1 MNKVLMVAAGFAVV
15 LGVGVIFLQQQSI
28 AEMRDEITALRM
40 DVQRISKQRDTT
52 RRQEMNGGEVAAVNS
67 GNGTTD
73 EQRAELMKL
82 RDEVVEL
89 RKTMQEATLSAQ
101 AARGESPI
109 PVKLIPAGELKNV
122 GRATV
127 PAAVETFLW
136 AAVGGDVEAVA
147 NSILLDPAAQ
157 AKAQEL
163 FVRLPDA
170 MRAQYRSPDNL
181 VALMLAKDAAALSG
195 MQVLG
200 QRDVSADVVGVRVR
214 FANDAGQT
222 KEQGL
227 AFQKTSGGLLLK
239 ISVNTVD
246 KFAQQLSGGK

>member
-1 MNKVLMVAAGFAVV
+1 MNKVLMSVVGFAAV
-15 LGVGVIFLQQQSI
+15 LGVGGFLQQQNL
-28 AEMRDEITALRM
+28 ADLRDEITVLRM
-40 DVQRISKQRDTT
+40 DVQRISRQRDPT
-52 RRQEMNGGEVAAVNS
+52 RRQEMRVGEVAAVNLE
-67 GNGTTD
+67 NGATD
-73 EQRAELMKL
+73 EHQAELMKL
-82 RDEVVEL
+82 RDEVAEL
-89 RKTMQEATLSAQ
+89 KKTIQEASRFAQ

-109 PVKLIPAGELKNV
+109 PVKLIPAGELKNA

-136 AAVGGDVEAVA
+136 AAVGGDVEVVA

-163 FVRLPDA
+163 FARLPDA
-170 MRAQYRSPDNL
+170 MQAQYRSPDNL

-200 QRDVSADVVGVRVR
+200 QRDLSADVVGVRVR
-214 FANDAGQT
+214 LANDAGQT